1 MHPVIALA
9 ATAVM
14 SSTALSGGTTTLAD
28 WEMNDNASSTTMA
41 DSGPNHLDGT
51 LKGGVVPNG
60 DFFTFDGKSGVVEVP
75 GMDKLPIGKQ
85 PVTVEARVRFDSV
98 PGTDVGDYDLVRA
111 TPGGTYRLEVVARK
125 KRTVAQALCFFKGS
139 TSKVNLVAGPNLA
152 DNNWHVLTCAKTD
165 NAVTLWVDGNQ
176 VGSKNVAVGSIN
188 INRTPLL
195 IGAKPGGDW
204 FKGSMDY
211 AKVSL
216 G

>member
-9 ATAVM
+9 ASAVM
-14 SSTALSGGTTTLAD
+14 SSTAFSGETTTLAD
-28 WEMNDNASSTTMA
+28 WEMNDKQSSTTMV
-41 DSGPNHLDGT
+41 DSGPRHLDGT
-51 LKGGVVPNG
+51 IKGGVVPNG
-60 DFFTFDGKSGVVEVP
+60 EFFTFDGKSGVVEVP
-75 GMDKLPIGKQ
+75 GMDKQPIGNK
-85 PVTVEARVRFDSV
+85 PVTVEARVRFASV

-125 KRTVAQALCFFKGS
+125 KRTLAQALCFFKGS
-139 TSKVNLVAGPNLA
+139 ITKVTLVAGPNLA
-152 DNNWHVLTCAKTD
+152 DNSWHVLTCVKTD
-165 NAVTLWVDGNQ
+165 NAVTLSVDGSQ
-176 VGSKNVAVGSIN
+176 VGSRNVAVGSIN